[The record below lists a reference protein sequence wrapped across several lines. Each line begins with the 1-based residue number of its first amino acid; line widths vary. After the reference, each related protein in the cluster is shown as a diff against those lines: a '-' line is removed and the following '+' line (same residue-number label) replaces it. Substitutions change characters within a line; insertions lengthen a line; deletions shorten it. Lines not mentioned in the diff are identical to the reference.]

1 MSMRTNLKKH
11 KTERKKGS
19 CKNTYITIYMNYALC
34 KLHITFFKDFI
45 YLFIRDTEREVET

>member
-19 CKNTYITIYMNYALC
+19 CKNTYITIYISNILAIGFVVLFGALID
-34 KLHITFFKDFI
+34 K
-45 YLFIRDTEREVET
+45 